1 MKGVAVSARLYMKC
15 PACSYFDSKVVDSR
29 PTPDGS
35 IRRRRE
41 CLSCKKRFTTYEVV
55 ETLQVFVLKKDGSK
69 EPFDRAKLLTGVLK
83 ACQKRPIDAEAVV
96 SDIELELQNTLR
108 QDVTTKE
115 IGEMVLTRLKS
126 MDEVAYIRF
135 ASVYREFQD
144 LETFLAELNKLRGK
158 KK

>member
-1 MKGVAVSARLYMKC
+1 MKC
-15 PACSYFDSKVVDSR
+15 PACGYFDSKVVDSR

-69 EPFDRAKLLTGVLK
+69 EPFDRAKLLKGVLK
-83 ACQKRPIDAEAVV
+83 ACQKRPINAEEVV
-96 SDIELELQNTLR
+96 SDIETELQNTLK

>member
-1 MKGVAVSARLYMKC
+1 M
-15 PACSYFDSKVVDSR
+15 
-29 PTPDGS
+29 
-35 IRRRRE
+35 
-41 CLSCKKRFTTYEVV
+41 
-55 ETLQVFVLKKDGSK
+55 LQVFVIKKDGSK

-83 ACQKRPIDAEAVV
+83 ACQKRPINAEEIV
-96 SDIELELQNTLR
+96 SDIELELQNSLN

-115 IGEMVLTRLKS
+115 FGEMVLSRLKN

-144 LETFLAELNKLRGK
+144 LETFLAELKKLRGK

>member
-1 MKGVAVSARLYMKC
+1 MAYRYMKC
-15 PACSYFDSKVVDSR
+15 PACGYFDSKVVDSR

-55 ETLQVFVLKKDGSK
+55 ETLQVFVIKKDGSK

-83 ACQKRPIDAEAVV
+83 ACQKRPINAEEIV
-96 SDIELELQNTLR
+96 SDIEIELQNSLN

-115 IGEMVLTRLKS
+115 IGEMVLTRLKN

-144 LETFLAELNKLRGK
+144 LETFLAELKKLRGK
-158 KK
+158 R

>member
-1 MKGVAVSARLYMKC
+1 MKC
-15 PACSYFDSKVVDSR
+15 PACGFTDSKVIDSR
-29 PTPDGS
+29 HIEEGNS

-41 CLSCKKRFTTYEVV
+41 CLACQKRYTTFEIIETVQIIVV
-55 ETLQVFVLKKDGSK
+55 KKDGSK
-69 EPFDRAKLLTGVLK
+69 EPFNRAKLLTGVLK
-83 ACQKRPIDAEAVV
+83 ACQKRPIDAEEIV

>member
-1 MKGVAVSARLYMKC
+1 MKC
-15 PACSYFDSKVVDSR
+15 PACGYFDSKVVDSR

-41 CLSCKKRFTTYEVV
+41 CLTCKKRFTTYEVV

-83 ACQKRPIDAEAVV
+83 ACQKRPVNAEDVV
-96 SDIELELQNTLR
+96 ADIEFELQNSLK

-115 IGEMVLTRLKS
+115 IGEMVLSRLKNL
-126 MDEVAYIRF
+126 DEVAYIRF

-144 LETFLAELNKLRGK
+144 LESFLAELKKLRGK

>member
-1 MKGVAVSARLYMKC
+1 MKC
-15 PACSYFDSKVVDSR
+15 PACGYLDSKVVDSR

-83 ACQKRPIDAEAVV
+83 ACQKRPVNAEDVV
-96 SDIELELQNTLR
+96 ADIELELQNSLN

-115 IGEMVLTRLKS
+115 IGEMVLTRLKNL
-126 MDEVAYIRF
+126 DEVAYIRF

-144 LETFLAELNKLRGK
+144 LETFLAELKKLRGK

>member
-1 MKGVAVSARLYMKC
+1 MKC
-15 PACSYFDSKVVDSR
+15 PACGYFDRKVVDSR

-41 CLSCKKRFTTYEVV
+41 CLTCKKRFTTYEVV

-83 ACQKRPIDAEAVV
+83 ACQKRPVNAEDVV
-96 SDIELELQNTLR
+96 ADIEFELQNSLK

-115 IGEMVLTRLKS
+115 IGEMVLSRLKNL
-126 MDEVAYIRF
+126 DEVAYIRF

-144 LETFLAELNKLRGK
+144 LESFLAELKKLRGK

>member
-1 MKGVAVSARLYMKC
+1 MKC
-15 PACSYFDSKVVDSR
+15 PACGYFDSKVVDSR

-55 ETLQVFVLKKDGSK
+55 ETLQVFVIKKDGSK

-83 ACQKRPIDAEAVV
+83 ACQKRPINAEEIV
-96 SDIELELQNTLR
+96 SDIELELQNSLN

-115 IGEMVLTRLKS
+115 IGEMVLARLKN

-135 ASVYREFQD
+135 ASVYREFQN
-144 LETFLAELNKLRGK
+144 LETFLAELKKLRGK

>member
-1 MKGVAVSARLYMKC
+1 M
-15 PACSYFDSKVVDSR
+15 VDSR

-55 ETLQVFVLKKDGSK
+55 ETLQVFVSKKDGSK

-83 ACQKRPIDAEAVV
+83 ACQKRPVNAEDIVA
-96 SDIELELQNTLR
+96 DIELELQNSLN

-115 IGEMVLTRLKS
+115 IGEMVLTRLKNL
-126 MDEVAYIRF
+126 DEVAYIRF

-144 LETFLAELNKLRGK
+144 LETFLAELKKLRGK

>member
-1 MKGVAVSARLYMKC
+1 MKC
-15 PACSYFDSKVVDSR
+15 PACGYLDSKVVDSR
-29 PTPDGS
+29 PTDGS

-41 CLSCKKRFTTYEVV
+41 CLACKKRFTTYEVV
-55 ETLQVFVLKKDGSK
+55 ETLQVFVVKKDGSK

-83 ACQKRPIDAEAVV
+83 ACQKRPVNAEDVV
-96 SDIELELQNTLR
+96 SDIELELQNSLK

-115 IGEMVLTRLKS
+115 IGEMVLTRLKNL
-126 MDEVAYIRF
+126 DEVAYIRF

-144 LETFLAELNKLRGK
+144 LETFLAELKKLRGK

>member
-1 MKGVAVSARLYMKC
+1 MKC
-15 PACSYFDSKVVDSR
+15 PACGYFDSKVVDSR

-55 ETLQVFVLKKDGSK
+55 ETLQVFVMKKDGSK

-83 ACQKRPIDAEAVV
+83 ACQKRPINAEEIV
-96 SDIELELQNTLR
+96 SDIEIELQNSLN

-115 IGEMVLTRLKS
+115 IGEMVLTRLKN

-144 LETFLAELNKLRGK
+144 LETFLAELKKLRGK
-158 KK
+158 K

>member
-1 MKGVAVSARLYMKC
+1 MKC
-15 PACSYFDSKVVDSR
+15 PACGYFDSKVVDSR

-69 EPFDRAKLLTGVLK
+69 EPFNRAKLLTGVLK
-83 ACQKRPIDAEAVV
+83 ACQKRPIDAEEIV

>member
-1 MKGVAVSARLYMKC
+1 MKC
-15 PACSYFDSKVVDSR
+15 PACGYLDSKVVDSR

-41 CLSCKKRFTTYEVV
+41 CLVCKKRFTTYEVV

-83 ACQKRPIDAEAVV
+83 ACQKRPVNAEDVV
-96 SDIELELQNTLR
+96 ADIELELQNTLK

-115 IGEMVLTRLKS
+115 IGEMVLTRLKNL
-126 MDEVAYIRF
+126 DEVAYIRF

-144 LETFLAELNKLRGK
+144 LETFLAELKKLRGK

>member
-1 MKGVAVSARLYMKC
+1 MKC
-15 PACSYFDSKVVDSR
+15 PACGYFDSKVVDSR

-69 EPFDRAKLLTGVLK
+69 EPFDRAKLLKGVLK
-83 ACQKRPIDAEAVV
+83 ACQKRPINAEEVV
-96 SDIELELQNTLR
+96 SDIETELQNTLK

-158 KK
+158 K

>member
-1 MKGVAVSARLYMKC
+1 MKC
-15 PACSYFDSKVVDSR
+15 PACGYFDSKVVDSR

-83 ACQKRPIDAEAVV
+83 ACQKRPIDAEEVV
-96 SDIELELQNTLR
+96 SDIELELQNSLK

-115 IGEMVLTRLKS
+115 IGEMVLTRLRS

-144 LETFLAELNKLRGK
+144 LETFLAELKKLRGK
-158 KK
+158 KKS

>member
-1 MKGVAVSARLYMKC
+1 M
-15 PACSYFDSKVVDSR
+15 VDSR

-83 ACQKRPIDAEAVV
+83 ACQKRPVNAEDVV
-96 SDIELELQNTLR
+96 ADIELELQNSLN

-115 IGEMVLTRLKS
+115 IGEMVLTRLKNL
-126 MDEVAYIRF
+126 DEVAYIRF

-144 LETFLAELNKLRGK
+144 LETFLAELKKLRGK

>member
-1 MKGVAVSARLYMKC
+1 MKC
-15 PACSYFDSKVVDSR
+15 PACGYFDSKVVDSR

-41 CLSCKKRFTTYEVV
+41 CLSCKKRFTTYEVI

-83 ACQKRPIDAEAVV
+83 ACQKRPVSAEDVV
-96 SDIELELQNTLR
+96 ADIELELQNSLK

-115 IGEMVLTRLKS
+115 IGEMVLTRLKNL
-126 MDEVAYIRF
+126 DEVAYIRF

-144 LETFLAELNKLRGK
+144 LETFLAELKKLRGK

>member
-1 MKGVAVSARLYMKC
+1 
-15 PACSYFDSKVVDSR
+15 
-29 PTPDGS
+29 
-35 IRRRRE
+35 
-41 CLSCKKRFTTYEVV
+41 V

-83 ACQKRPIDAEAVV
+83 ACQKRPIDAEEVV

>member
-1 MKGVAVSARLYMKC
+1 MKC
-15 PACSYFDSKVVDSR
+15 LYCDCTDSKVVDSR

-83 ACQKRPIDAEAVV
+83 ACQKRPVNAEDVV
-96 SDIELELQNTLR
+96 ADIELELQNSLN

-115 IGEMVLTRLKS
+115 LGEMVLTRLKNL
-126 MDEVAYIRF
+126 DEVAYIRF

-144 LETFLAELNKLRGK
+144 LETFLAELKKLRGK

>member
-1 MKGVAVSARLYMKC
+1 MKC
-15 PACSYFDSKVVDSR
+15 PACGYFDSKVVDSR

-55 ETLQVFVLKKDGSK
+55 ETLQVFVLKKDGAK

-83 ACQKRPIDAEAVV
+83 ACQKRPVSAEDVV
-96 SDIELELQNTLR
+96 SDIELELQNTLK

-115 IGEMVLTRLKS
+115 IGEMVLERLKNL
-126 MDEVAYIRF
+126 DEVAYIRF

-144 LETFLAELNKLRGK
+144 LETFLAELKKLRGK

>member
-1 MKGVAVSARLYMKC
+1 MKC

>member
-1 MKGVAVSARLYMKC
+1 MKC
-15 PACSYFDSKVVDSR
+15 PACGYFDSKVVDSR

-41 CLSCKKRFTTYEVV
+41 CLSCKKRFTTYEVI

-83 ACQKRPIDAEAVV
+83 ACQKRPVSAEDVV
-96 SDIELELQNTLR
+96 SDIELELQNSLK

-115 IGEMVLTRLKS
+115 IGEMVLTRLKNL
-126 MDEVAYIRF
+126 DEVAYIRF

-144 LETFLAELNKLRGK
+144 LETFLAELKKLRGK

>member
-1 MKGVAVSARLYMKC
+1 MKC
-15 PACSYFDSKVVDSR
+15 PACGYFDSKVVDSR

-55 ETLQVFVLKKDGSK
+55 ETLQVFVMKKDGSK

-83 ACQKRPIDAEAVV
+83 ACQKRPIDAEEVV
-96 SDIELELQNTLR
+96 SDIELELQNSLK

-144 LETFLAELNKLRGK
+144 LETFLAELNSLRGK

>member
-1 MKGVAVSARLYMKC
+1 MKC
-15 PACSYFDSKVVDSR
+15 PACGYFDSKVVDSR

-55 ETLQVFVLKKDGSK
+55 ETLQVFVIKKDGSK

-83 ACQKRPIDAEAVV
+83 ACQKRPLDAEDIV
-96 SDIELELQNTLR
+96 SDIELELQNSLK

-115 IGEMVLTRLKS
+115 IGEMVLTRLKNL
-126 MDEVAYIRF
+126 DEVAYIRF

-144 LETFLAELNKLRGK
+144 LETFLAELKKLRDK

>member
-1 MKGVAVSARLYMKC
+1 MKC
-15 PACSYFDSKVVDSR
+15 PACGYFDSKVVDSR

-83 ACQKRPIDAEAVV
+83 ACQKRPIDAEEVV

>member
-1 MKGVAVSARLYMKC
+1 MKC
-15 PACSYFDSKVVDSR
+15 PACGYFDSKVVDSS

-55 ETLQVFVLKKDGSK
+55 ETLQVFVIKKDGSK

-83 ACQKRPIDAEAVV
+83 ACQKRPINAEEIV
-96 SDIELELQNTLR
+96 SDIELELQNSLN

-115 IGEMVLTRLKS
+115 IGEMVLSRLKN

-144 LETFLAELNKLRGK
+144 LETFLAELKKLRGK

>member
-1 MKGVAVSARLYMKC
+1 MKC
-15 PACSYFDSKVVDSR
+15 PACGYFDSKVVDSR

-41 CLSCKKRFTTYEVV
+41 CLTCKKRFTTYEVV

-83 ACQKRPIDAEAVV
+83 ACQKRPVNAEDVV
-96 SDIELELQNTLR
+96 ADIEFELQNSLK

-115 IGEMVLTRLKS
+115 IGEMVLSRLKNL
-126 MDEVAYIRF
+126 DEVAYIRF

-144 LETFLAELNKLRGK
+144 LESFLAELKKLRGK
-158 KK
+158 KN

>member
-1 MKGVAVSARLYMKC
+1 MADLYMKC
-15 PACSYFDSKVVDSR
+15 PACGYFDSKVVDSR

-69 EPFDRAKLLTGVLK
+69 EPFNRAKLLTGVLK
-83 ACQKRPIDAEAVV
+83 ACQKRPIDAEEIV

>member
-1 MKGVAVSARLYMKC
+1 MKC
-15 PACSYFDSKVVDSR
+15 PACGYFDSKVVDSR

-41 CLSCKKRFTTYEVV
+41 CLTCKKRFTTYEVI

-83 ACQKRPIDAEAVV
+83 ACQKRPVNAEEVV
-96 SDIELELQNTLR
+96 ADIELELQNSLK

-115 IGEMVLTRLKS
+115 IGEMVLSRLKNL
-126 MDEVAYIRF
+126 DEVAYIRF

-144 LETFLAELNKLRGK
+144 LESFLAELKKLRGK
-158 KK
+158 KN

>member
-1 MKGVAVSARLYMKC
+1 MKC
-15 PACSYFDSKVVDSR
+15 PACGYLDCKVVDSR

-83 ACQKRPIDAEAVV
+83 ACQKRPVNAEDVV
-96 SDIELELQNTLR
+96 ADIELELQNSLN

-115 IGEMVLTRLKS
+115 IGEMVLTRLKNL
-126 MDEVAYIRF
+126 DEVAYIRF

-144 LETFLAELNKLRGK
+144 LETFLAELKKLRGK

>member
-1 MKGVAVSARLYMKC
+1 MKC
-15 PACSYFDSKVVDSR
+15 PVCGYFDSKVVDSR

-41 CLSCKKRFTTYEVV
+41 CLTCKKRFTTYEVV

-83 ACQKRPIDAEAVV
+83 ACQKRPVNAEDVV
-96 SDIELELQNTLR
+96 ADIEFELQNSLK

-115 IGEMVLTRLKS
+115 IGEMVLSRLKNL
-126 MDEVAYIRF
+126 DEVAYIRF

-144 LETFLAELNKLRGK
+144 LESFLAELKKLRGK

>member
-1 MKGVAVSARLYMKC
+1 MKC
-15 PACSYFDSKVVDSR
+15 PACGYFDSKVVDSR

-55 ETLQVFVLKKDGSK
+55 ETLQVFVIKKDGSK

-83 ACQKRPIDAEAVV
+83 ACQKRPINAEEIV
-96 SDIELELQNTLR
+96 SDIEIDLQNSLN

-115 IGEMVLTRLKS
+115 IGEMVLTRLKN

-144 LETFLAELNKLRGK
+144 LETFLAELKKLRGK
-158 KK
+158 K

>member
-1 MKGVAVSARLYMKC
+1 MKC
-15 PACSYFDSKVVDSR
+15 PACGYFDSKVVDSR

-55 ETLQVFVLKKDGSK
+55 ETLQVFVIKKDGSK

-83 ACQKRPIDAEAVV
+83 ACQKRPINAEEIV
-96 SDIELELQNTLR
+96 SDIELELQNSLN

-115 IGEMVLTRLKS
+115 IGEMVLARLKN

-135 ASVYREFQD
+135 ASVYREFQN
-144 LETFLAELNKLRGK
+144 LETFLAELKKLRGK
-158 KK
+158 KQ

>member
-1 MKGVAVSARLYMKC
+1 MKC
-15 PACSYFDSKVVDSR
+15 PACGYFDSKVVDSR

-55 ETLQVFVLKKDGSK
+55 ETLQVFVIKKDGSK

-83 ACQKRPIDAEAVV
+83 ACQKRPINAEEIV
-96 SDIELELQNTLR
+96 SDIEIELQNSLN

-115 IGEMVLTRLKS
+115 IGEMVLTRLKN

-144 LETFLAELNKLRGK
+144 LETFLAELKKLRGK
-158 KK
+158 K

>member
-1 MKGVAVSARLYMKC
+1 MAYRYMKC
-15 PACSYFDSKVVDSR
+15 PACGYFDSKVVDSR

-55 ETLQVFVLKKDGSK
+55 ETLQVFVIKKDGSK

-83 ACQKRPIDAEAVV
+83 ACQKRPINAEEIV
-96 SDIELELQNTLR
+96 SDIEIDLQNSLN

-115 IGEMVLTRLKS
+115 IGEMVLTRLKN

-144 LETFLAELNKLRGK
+144 LETFLAELKKLRGK
-158 KK
+158 K

>member
-1 MKGVAVSARLYMKC
+1 MKC
-15 PACSYFDSKVVDSR
+15 PACGYFDSKVVDSR

-83 ACQKRPIDAEAVV
+83 ACQKRPINAEDIV
-96 SDIELELQNTLR
+96 SDIELELQNSLK

-115 IGEMVLTRLKS
+115 IGEMVLTRLKNL
-126 MDEVAYIRF
+126 DEVAYIRF

-144 LETFLAELNKLRGK
+144 LETFLAELKKLRGK
-158 KK
+158 KQ

>member
-1 MKGVAVSARLYMKC
+1 MFVYMKC
-15 PACSYFDSKVVDSR
+15 PACGYFDSKVVDSR

-69 EPFDRAKLLTGVLK
+69 EPFDRAKLLKGVLK
-83 ACQKRPIDAEAVV
+83 ACQKRPINAEEVV
-96 SDIELELQNTLR
+96 SDIETELQNTLK

>member
-1 MKGVAVSARLYMKC
+1 MKC
-15 PACSYFDSKVVDSR
+15 PACGYFDSKVVDSR

-55 ETLQVFVLKKDGSK
+55 ETLQVFVIKKDGSK

-83 ACQKRPIDAEAVV
+83 ACQKRPINAEEIV
-96 SDIELELQNTLR
+96 SDIELELQNSLN

-115 IGEMVLTRLKS
+115 IGEMVLSRLKN

-144 LETFLAELNKLRGK
+144 LETFLAELKKLRVK

>member
-1 MKGVAVSARLYMKC
+1 MYHMKC
-15 PACSYFDSKVVDSR
+15 PACGYLDSKVVDSR

-41 CLSCKKRFTTYEVV
+41 CLACKKRFTTYEVI

-83 ACQKRPIDAEAVV
+83 ACQKRPVNAEDVV
-96 SDIELELQNTLR
+96 ADIELELQNSLK

-115 IGEMVLTRLKS
+115 IGEMVLTRLKNL
-126 MDEVAYIRF
+126 DEVAYIRF

-144 LETFLAELNKLRGK
+144 LETFLAELKKLRGK